1 MQGQLSSQA
10 DAQHEADHASLGS
23 LARWRNKDR
32 IKTQAAALILCLNI
46 GVDPPDVVK
55 VSPCARME
63 CWMQPDPGQSTKN
76 SQGIAKALQQQYER
90 WQPRAR
96 YKTQADPT
104 VDDVKKLCRE
114 ARRAA
119 RVRLHSAVPAVVVT
133 LTRSASDCLFAHA
146 ERESI
151 VSLQRPWSPS
161 ADSERG
167 DMGLQQEL
175 YSVHSRLHP

>member
-1 MQGQLSSQA
+1 MQGQQSSQA
-10 DAQHEADHASLGS
+10 DAHEADHASLGS

-63 CWMQPDPGQSTKN
+63 CWMQPDAAQSTRN
-76 SQGIAKALQQQYER
+76 GPGIAKALQQQYER

-119 RVRLHSAVPAVVVT
+119 RVRHIHSLTLYDEKPYGEWWYVPPIAT
-133 LTRSASDCLFAHA
+133 L
-146 ERESI
+146 
-151 VSLQRPWSPS
+151 
-161 ADSERG
+161 
-167 DMGLQQEL
+167 
-175 YSVHSRLHP
+175 